1 MADPLSIASMGMS
14 AVGAG
19 INAFGAIQ
27 SGAAQ
32 SRMYQYQAGVAE
44 TNQKI
49 ALQNRDYALNVG
61 ETEAVRYGMGAAQRG
76 AQLKT
81 GMSVS
86 GMDIGSGSKADVQS
100 SQQIVS
106 GMDLGQIGKN
116 AARKAYNYEVEADQN
131 AAQAGLYTRAAS
143 DAESAG
149 GIKALGSLVS
159 GAGSVADKWLQ
170 RDPAFGAPKVNQ
182 SNSNYSMSSPADPW
196 AGWR

>member
-1 MADPLSIASMGMS
+1 LADPLSIASMGMS

-19 INAFGAIQ
+19 INVFGAIQ

-49 ALQNRDYALNVG
+49 ALQNRDYALNAG

-76 AQLKT
+76 AQIKT
-81 GMSVS
+81 GMSAS

-100 SQQIVS
+100 SQQVVS
-106 GMDLGQIGKN
+106 GMDLGQIRNN
-116 AARKAYNYEVEADQN
+116 AARKAYGYEVEAAQN
-131 AAQAGLYTRAAS
+131 TAQAGLYTRAAS

-170 RDPAFGAPKVNQ
+170 RDPAFGRTR
-182 SNSNYSMSSPADPW
+182 SNAVTPQGYDASWY
-196 AGWR
+196 R

>member
-1 MADPLSIASMGMS
+1 LAGPLSIASMGMS
-14 AVGAG
+14 AVSGA

-49 ALQNRDYALNVG
+49 ALQNRDYALNAG

-76 AQLKT
+76 AQIKT
-81 GMSVS
+81 GMSAS

-100 SQQIVS
+100 SQQVVS
-106 GMDLGQIGKN
+106 GMDLGQIRNN
-116 AARKAYNYEVEADQN
+116 AARKAYGYEVEAAQDT
-131 AAQAGLYTRAAS
+131 AQAGLYTRAAS

-170 RDPAFGAPKVNQ
+170 RDYAFGRSRTNQ
-182 SNSNYSMSSPADPW
+182 TNSNYSMNSPADPW
-196 AGWR
+196 DGLR

>member
-61 ETEAVRYGMGAAQRG
+61 ETEAVRYGMGAADR
-76 AQLKT
+76 AAKIKT
-81 GMSVS
+81 GMSMS

-100 SQQIVS
+100 SLKTVS
-106 GMDLGQIGKN
+106 GMDLEQTSKN
-116 AARKAYNYEVEADQN
+116 AARKAYGYEVEAAQN
-131 AAQAGLYTRAAS
+131 TAQAGLYTRAAS

-170 RDPAFGAPKVNQ
+170 RDPAFGRSRTGLRDA
-182 SNSNYSMSSPADPW
+182 
-196 AGWR
+196 

>member
-1 MADPLSIASMGMS
+1 MGMS

-32 SRMYQYQAGVAE
+32 SQMYQYQAGVAE

-49 ALQNRDYALNVG
+49 ALQNRDYALNAG

-81 GMSVS
+81 GMSTS
-86 GMDIGSGSKADVQS
+86 GMDIGSGSKAAAQS
-100 SQQIVS
+100 SQQTVFE
-106 GMDLGQIGKN
+106 MDLGQIRNN
-116 AARKAYNYEVEADQN
+116 AARKAYGNEVEAAQDT
-131 AAQAGLYTRAAS
+131 AQAGLYTRAAS

-170 RDPAFGAPKVNQ
+170 RDYAFGSPGTNQ
-182 SNSNYSMSSPADPW
+182 TNSNYSMSSPADPW
-196 AGWR
+196 AGLRGV